1 MAKQPNEKL
10 EKLIRAPCDNCDG
23 QGWYYLAWKHPNREQ
38 AIAGC
43 EQCFGSREQW
53 KAVWKK

>member
-1 MAKQPNEKL
+1 MSEVKPPQEEILTKVNSKT
-10 EKLIRAPCDNCDG
+10 
-23 QGWYYLAWKHPNREQ
+23 
-38 AIAGC
+38 AGC